1 MLSNFLELA
10 IYDYIDILFKNIF
23 IRNMIPNVEENSFGK
38 MNQFHQRFLRLQTQ
52 RKNVKQVRRGQQ
64 TANFTL

>member
-10 IYDYIDILFKNIF
+10 IYDYIDILFENIF

-38 MNQFHQRFLRLQTQ
+38 MNRFHQRFLRLQTQ
-52 RKNVKQVRRGQQ
+52 RKNVKQVRRGQ
-64 TANFTL
+64 